1 MANSKAKSI
10 IRDVIS
16 ARPEL
21 RFEYANASD
30 KYLFVE
36 WNILDPQNIDASDE
50 LVEYAELRLGAA

>member
-1 MANSKAKSI
+1 MPNSKAKSI

-16 ARPEL
+16 AHPEL